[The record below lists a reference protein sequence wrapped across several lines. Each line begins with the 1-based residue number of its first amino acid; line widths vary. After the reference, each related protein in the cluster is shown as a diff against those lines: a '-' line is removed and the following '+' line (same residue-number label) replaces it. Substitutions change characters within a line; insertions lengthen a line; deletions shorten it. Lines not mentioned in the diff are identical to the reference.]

1 MRAFNNGKPQ
11 LSSSDRTRDIGV
23 RNIFADTKSSKANAT
38 NYDGSIIYDTANSRV
53 KRYKNYE
60 MYRAVN
66 YGYSLCED
74 CSGVCPA
81 AAVDPEI
88 QTENNQFSIMTFV
101 TGDVVISANGD
112 ALLTNGGNNSALIMV
127 TRAGGSRG
135 VQLVSSTNSNA
146 DIVVG
151 TTSEPAGGNYL
162 RVWMSAV
169 GTMSIKNVNAY
180 TGPYS
185 MTPITTQ

>member
-23 RNIFADTKSSKANAT
+23 RNVFADTKSSKANAT
-38 NYDGSIIYDTANSRV
+38 NYDGSIVYDTANSRI

-88 QTENNQFSIMTFV
+88 QTENNQFSVMKFTEA
-101 TGDVVISANGD
+101 TDVVISAGGND
-112 ALLTNGGNNSALIMV
+112 YLTNGGTNLD
-127 TRAGGSRG
+127 GSG
-135 VQLVSSTNSNA
+135 VFIDPNGILF
-146 DIVVG
+146 G
-151 TTSEPAGGNYL
+151 TTPCSTKSYLNFMKDLSGIDVGGNDTNQNYL
-162 RVWMSAV
+162 RCLAFPNKV
-169 GTMSIKNVNAY
+169 KL
-180 TGPYS
+180 
-185 MTPITTQ
+185 

>member
-1 MRAFNNGKPQ
+1 MVKVDTNLMFRVDTYLSTTNLASINAAQSAYMAMKIDGTTLQ
-11 LSSSDRTRDIGV
+11 LNSQTVGNVLIGTVTSNASMGQTGILQVSGGV
-23 RNIFADTKSSKANAT
+23 RAT
-38 NYDGSIIYDTANSRV
+38 SGLLTV
-53 KRYKNYE
+53 YE
-60 MYRAVN
+60 LGTIAQNTTITQDLPY
-66 YGYSLCED
+66 
-74 CSGVCPA
+74 
-81 AAVDPEI
+81 
-88 QTENNQFSIMTFV
+88 
-101 TGDVVISANGD
+101 NGLY
-112 ALLTNGGNNSALIMV
+112 LLTNGGNNSALIMV

>member
-38 NYDGSIIYDTANSRV
+38 NYDGSIVYDTANSRV
-53 KRYKNYE
+53 KRYQNYE
-60 MYRAVN
+60 IYRAVS

-88 QTENNQFSIMTFV
+88 QTENNQFSIMTF
-101 TGDVVISANGD
+101 TGAETLISPND
-112 ALLTNGGNNSALIMV
+112 YLTNGGTNLD
-127 TRAGGSRG
+127 GLG
-135 VQLVSSTNSNA
+135 VFIDPSGILF
-146 DIVVG
+146 G
-151 TTSEPAGGNYL
+151 TTPCSTKSYLNFMKDLSGIDVSGNDTNQNYL
-162 RVWMSAV
+162 RC
-169 GTMSIKNVNAY
+169 
-180 TGPYS
+180 YS
-185 MTPITTQ
+185 LPNKVKL

>member
-23 RNIFADTKSSKANAT
+23 RNIYADTKSSKANAT

-53 KRYKNYE
+53 KRYQNYE

-81 AAVDPEI
+81 VAVDPEI
-88 QTENNQFSIMTFV
+88 QTENNQFSIMTF
-101 TGDVVISANGD
+101 TGTETLISPND
-112 ALLTNGGNNSALIMV
+112 YLVNGGANLD
-127 TRAGGSRG
+127 GSG
-135 VQLVSSTNSNA
+135 VFIDPSGVLF
-146 DIVVG
+146 G
-151 TTSEPAGGNYL
+151 TTPCTTKAYMSFMRDLSGIDVAGNDTNQNYL
-162 RVWMSAV
+162 RC
-169 GTMSIKNVNAY
+169 
-180 TGPYS
+180 YS
-185 MTPITTQ
+185 FPNKVKL

>member
-1 MRAFNNGKPQ
+1 MRAFNNGKLQ

-23 RNIFADTKSSKANAT
+23 RNVFADTKSSKANAT
-38 NYDGSIIYDTANSRV
+38 NYDGSIVYDTANSRV

-88 QTENNQFSIMTFV
+88 QTENNQFSIMKFTEATDV
-101 TGDVVISANGD
+101 LINASGDT
-112 ALLTNGGNNSALIMV
+112 LLLNGGNLD
-127 TRAGGSRG
+127 GSG
-135 VQLVSSTNSNA
+135 VFIDPSGILF
-146 DIVVG
+146 G
-151 TTSEPAGGNYL
+151 TTTCSTKSYLSFMKDLSGVDVSGNDTNQNYL
-162 RVWMSAV
+162 RC
-169 GTMSIKNVNAY
+169 
-180 TGPYS
+180 YS
-185 MTPITTQ
+185 LPNNLKL